1 MIAYLDSSALVKL
14 YTRESGSEETLA
26 LVSRAEVLGTG
37 LIARAE
43 VAAALSKAV
52 RLKAVTGEE
61 GGAALKAFRR
71 QWPDLFHM
79 DVNETVVV
87 QADSLAWTYG
97 LRGYDAVHLA
107 SALLWQSGLSQPVTL
122 ATFDRQLWDA
132 AQLIGLEVWPEAL
145 E

>member
-14 YTRESGSEETLA
+14 YTQESGSDETLA
-26 LVSRAEVLGTG
+26 FVDRADVRGTG

-43 VAAALSKAV
+43 VAATFAKAV
-52 RLKAVTGEE
+52 RLKALTRDE
-61 GGAALKAFRR
+61 ARTALEVFRR
-71 QWPDLFHM
+71 QWPNLFHV
-79 DVNETVVV
+79 DVNETVVM

-107 SALLWQSGLSQPVTL
+107 SALLWQQSISSPVTL

-132 AQLIGLEVWPEAL
+132 AQLAGLEVWPEVL
-145 E
+145 